1 MENYQS
7 KFQNAR
13 TVILS
18 PELMELFPFLIFCND
33 KLVQSIYFC
42 NNKSR
47 KENPQKPTQL
57 SSRSHPRHL
66 VGKKDSTKDTIIDIT
81 LPLKISNKFVWSI
94 SLNVFHA
101 MYLVNLEL
109 DLK

>member
-42 NNKSR
+42 NNK
-47 KENPQKPTQL
+47 
-57 SSRSHPRHL
+57 
-66 VGKKDSTKDTIIDIT
+66 
-81 LPLKISNKFVWSI
+81 FVWSI